1 MKIVEDWG
9 STYGGAINHYW
20 HFEDYSED
28 DGKNVFFLGLST
40 STARYKEQY
49 KNYENKIF
57 FNTEHPCAFYDT
69 NRDVIRRSSNLDSY
83 YSKIFTQDPYTAD
96 WLNDL
101 QKKNTFVH
109 IFTTP
114 INERY
119 IVQEKQEKEY
129 DALYWGGIHSQVHV
143 GILNAIKDFK
153 YNFLSLGPRHWGL
166 QDLACAELM
175 THQNAPRSEMWEL
188 IRKTK
193 INVMTNLLFINT
205 EHAKRIKKIKNW
217 DKNEAFSHIDELML
231 PQIKT
236 RPFESAIN
244 RCLMLVK
251 RDPWNIIEYWFEPD
265 KEFIYYDN
273 EEDLPEIINGIL
285 SNWEDYES
293 IIENAFK
300 KAINNYTTD
309 HFMEIVKRECI

>member
-9 STYGGAINHYW
+9 STYGDAINHYW
-20 HFEDYSED
+20 DFEDFSED
-28 DGKNVFFLGLST
+28 DGKNIFFLGLST
-40 STARYKEQY
+40 STAEYKEKY
-49 KNYENKIF
+49 KNYENKMF
-57 FNTEHPCAFYDT
+57 FNTEQPCAFYDT
-69 NRDVIRRSSNLDSY
+69 SKDIISRSANLDSY
-83 YSKIFTQDPYTAD
+83 YSKIFTQDPYTAE

-101 QKKNTFVH
+101 QKKNTFVP

-114 INERY
+114 INKKY

-129 DALYWGGIHSQVHV
+129 DALYWGGVHSQVHI
-143 GILNAIKDFK
+143 GILDAIKDFK
-153 YNFLSLGPRHWGL
+153 YNFLSLGPQHWGI
-166 QDLACAELM
+166 QHRPTAELM

-193 INVMTNLLFINT
+193 INVMTNLLFINA

-217 DKNEAFSHIDELML
+217 DKNEAFSHVDDLIL

-236 RPFESAIN
+236 RPFESAVN

-293 IIENAFK
+293 IIDNAFE